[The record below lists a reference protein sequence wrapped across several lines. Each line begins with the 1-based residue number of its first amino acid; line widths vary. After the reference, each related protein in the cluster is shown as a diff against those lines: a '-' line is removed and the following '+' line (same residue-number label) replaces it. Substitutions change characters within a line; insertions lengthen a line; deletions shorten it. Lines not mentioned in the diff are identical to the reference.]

1 MMKKVLMSLSAAAL
15 FALAT
20 PTFAAGNVA
29 AGQQKS
35 ATCAGCHGTTGN
47 ETLDASYP
55 RLAGQH
61 ASYLEQALAAYRSG
75 ERKNPI
81 MAGFAAALSD
91 QDIADLSAYFESQD
105 SALGIIPEEK

>member
-1 MMKKVLMSLSAAAL
+1 MMKKVLMSLSAVTLLTLSASAM
-15 FALAT
+15 
-20 PTFAAGNVA
+20 AAGNVA

-35 ATCAGCHGTTGN
+35 ATCAGCHGATGN

-91 QDIADLSAYFESQD
+91 QDISDLSAYFASQD
-105 SALGIIPEEK
+105 STLGIIPEGQ